1 MKNIAIFVLTICFLQ
16 NSFASTIQ
24 NVKRLYSDLMKDYNQ
39 NVYPANDQSQDI
51 NILISMG
58 ALQLVDLDEI
68 SGRFAMAGVLY
79 ISWRDESLTWDPNQ
93 YNNTLAIE
101 FPKENVWIPP
111 LLLLN
116 PFDQVI
122 DLKEGHDLVTY
133 NSNGSSLWTTIDLF
147 STSCQID
154 VTVYPYDTQTC
165 KISFASDNYHSPKM
179 NFISKNEYMRTDL
192 YHEHGIWSLLN
203 TSARVHTIQARHSK
217 MIEFKMTLK
226 RKSLFLT
233 FNIIFPVLVIMVL
246 NLQVFILP
254 VESGERVSYVTTTL
268 LALTVFLTIISDDLP
283 TISDPM
289 PSLCLFI
296 ITNLIISV
304 VVCIATIIQLNLYY
318 RDESTAQIPIWI
330 KRLYFIRNSRTSS
343 MEQMNTNEK
352 NEYYSSE
359 DTVKVKIGEK
369 LTWKRV
375 VAFFDRCLFV
385 FFFIISFIT
394 TVVFLVAVM

>member
-1 MKNIAIFVLTICFLQ
+1 
-16 NSFASTIQ
+16 
-24 NVKRLYSDLMKDYNQ
+24 
-39 NVYPANDQSQDI
+39 
-51 NILISMG
+51 
-58 ALQLVDLDEI
+58 
-68 SGRFAMAGVLY
+68 
-79 ISWRDESLTWDPNQ
+79 
-93 YNNTLAIE
+93 
-101 FPKENVWIPP
+101 
-111 LLLLN
+111 
-116 PFDQVI
+116 
-122 DLKEGHDLVTY
+122 
-133 NSNGSSLWTTIDLF
+133 
-147 STSCQID
+147 
-154 VTVYPYDTQTC
+154 
-165 KISFASDNYHSPKM
+165 
-179 NFISKNEYMRTDL
+179 
-192 YHEHGIWSLLN
+192 
-203 TSARVHTIQARHSK
+203 
-217 MIEFKMTLK
+217 MTLK

-233 FNIIFPVLVIMVL
+233 FNVIFPVLVIMVL

-318 RDESTAQIPIWI
+318 RDESTSQIPIWI

-343 MEQMNTNEK
+343 MEQMNTNKK

-385 FFFIISFIT
+385 FFFIISFFT
-394 TVVFLVAVM
+394 TVVFFVAVM